1 MAQLPLIR
9 FTSGNGIK
17 NHFSHSRHDPEPSAQ
32 DRHLHHSRRSS
43 IRRRSPKLL
52 PKKGAAKPSS
62 LPVRPPTAETN

>member
-32 DRHLHHSRRSS
+32 DVISAGKRPERSHLPLPNQQ
-43 IRRRSPKLL
+43 SPL
-52 PKKGAAKPSS
+52 PHAPRA
-62 LPVRPPTAETN
+62 